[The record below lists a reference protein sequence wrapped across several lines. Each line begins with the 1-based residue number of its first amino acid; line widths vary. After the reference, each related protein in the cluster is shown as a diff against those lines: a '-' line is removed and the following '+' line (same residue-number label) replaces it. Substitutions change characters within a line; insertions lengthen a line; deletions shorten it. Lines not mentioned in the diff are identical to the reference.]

1 MSRPIVVR
9 CRRVLPATADE
20 VADGIL
26 DLSQWPSFVGYG
38 PLPGVA
44 SAEFEVRT
52 PEVVG
57 SRIRVQNRDGSTHVE
72 EIVEWDP
79 PRRLALRM
87 AGFAP
92 PLSRLAT
99 HFVETWEFAPG
110 GRVTRSVALHPRSW
124 WTWPLVWL
132 IGLLMR
138 RALVRHLDT
147 LAEM

>member
-1 MSRPIVVR
+1 MNRPIVVR
-9 CRRVLPATADE
+9 CRRVLPATAE
-20 VADGIL
+20 EIAAGIL
-26 DLSQWPSFVGYG
+26 DLSQWPGFVGYG

-79 PRRLALRM
+79 PRRLSLRM
-87 AGFAP
+87 AGFGP

-138 RALVRHLDT
+138 RALARHLDT